1 MIELV
6 RELWFGLKQ
15 LLSCL
20 GQVMLKCVL
29 GGATREVPGWW
40 VVLNVMRSLGTLKP
54 VWLITLQTVRVMKH
68 FISMY
73 N

>member
-1 MIELV
+1 MIELACG
-6 RELWFGLKQ
+6 LWFGLKQ

-29 GGATREVPGWW
+29 GGATPEVPGWW

>member
-1 MIELV
+1 
-6 RELWFGLKQ
+6 
-15 LLSCL
+15 
-20 GQVMLKCVL
+20 MLKCVL
-29 GGATREVPGWW
+29 GGATPEVPGWW